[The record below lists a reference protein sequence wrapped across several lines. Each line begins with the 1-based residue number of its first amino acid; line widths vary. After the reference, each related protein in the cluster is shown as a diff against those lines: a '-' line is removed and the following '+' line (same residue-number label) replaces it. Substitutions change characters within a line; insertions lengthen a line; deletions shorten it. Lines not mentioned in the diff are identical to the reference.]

1 MAGLTTSTI
10 RRGPEGFAL
19 GVPPRYIDAIRACM
33 VATEAL
39 DMRAGM
45 CVDMRMGM
53 CVDMRSRSAA
63 QRLRALAD
71 VAFFIFSLA
80 DVAFSGTGMSIPDQ

>member
-1 MAGLTTSTI
+1 MAGLTTLTI

-63 QRLRALAD
+63 QRLRARRG
-71 VAFFIFSLA
+71 IFY
-80 DVAFSGTGMSIPDQ
+80 F